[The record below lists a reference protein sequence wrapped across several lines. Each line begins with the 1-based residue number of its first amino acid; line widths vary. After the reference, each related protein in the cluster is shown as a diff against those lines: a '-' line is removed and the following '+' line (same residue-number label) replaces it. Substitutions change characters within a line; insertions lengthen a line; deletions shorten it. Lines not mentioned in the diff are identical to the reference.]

1 VDVSFERHDLE
12 RLRRSIVLLAP
23 RHPGG
28 LDREAAMA
36 VVEEL
41 QRMQDKDRRVYKL
54 VDQAPGSSTR
64 IRIPGAF
71 HRQKDR
77 GTAGRIEDGKTA
89 H

>member
-1 VDVSFERHDLE
+1 MEISFERHDSE

-41 QRMQDKDRRVYKL
+41 QRMQDRDRRVGEL
-54 VDQAPGSSTR
+54 LDQVIALLRADRDRRTTGAAQTDAISS
-64 IRIPGAF
+64 G
-71 HRQKDR
+71 
-77 GTAGRIEDGKTA
+77 
-89 H
+89 